1 MHCEAKTHKAFPQG
15 EHPCID
21 FSRRRHYKSIFLWSE
36 GRPIKVI
43 TNIDDM
49 KRESKGLNRRGKQ
62 VVLVPTMGFFHE
74 GHRTLMREGQKYGDC
89 LVVSIFVNPTQF
101 APSEDFKAYPRDL
114 DRDIRMAESVG
125 VQVVFAPESEDVYD
139 SGHETYVNLDVL
151 PNHLCGIARPG
162 HFRGVATVVTKLF
175 AGIGPDRAY
184 FGRKDAQQLVVVR
197 RMTEDLSMAVDIVA
211 GSTVREPDGLALSSR
226 NTRLSP
232 QERLAAR
239 ALNAGLMA
247 AADAAEAG
255 ERSGP
260 VLTGLAR
267 SVLDADPLI
276 VPEYVEMASQ
286 ESATG
291 LSHLD
296 RAAFLAVAAVVGG
309 TRLID
314 NVHFDPSAGGF
325 AADRGIRMVEPSVLY
340 QEV

>member
-1 MHCEAKTHKAFPQG
+1 MKIV
-15 EHPCID
+15 EHFRATRSHP
-21 FSRRRHYKSIFLWSE
+21 E
-36 GRPIKVI
+36 EMVG
-43 TNIDDM
+43 
-49 KRESKGLNRRGKQ
+49 
-62 VVLVPTMGFFHE
+62 LVPTMGYLHE
-74 GHRTLMREGQKYGDC
+74 GHLALIARAADECDT
-89 LVVSIFVNPTQF
+89 VIVSLFVNPLQF
-101 APSEDFKAYPRDL
+101 GESRDLDSYPRDRR
-114 DRDIRMAESVG
+114 RDAALAERAGADVL
-125 VQVVFAPESEDVYD
+125 FAPAVQEMYPREQLTTVRVRGLTD
-139 SGHETYVNLDVL
+139 GME
-151 PNHLCGIARPG
+151 GRFRPG
-162 HFRGVATVVTKLF
+162 HFVGVTTVVTKLF

-232 QERLAAR
+232 QERLAAC
-239 ALNAGLMA
+239 ALYAGLMA

-260 VLTGLAR
+260 VLTGLVR
-267 SVLDADPLI
+267 SVLDGDPLI

-309 TRLID
+309 TRLLD

-325 AADRGIRMVEPSVLY
+325 VADRGIRMEEPSVLY